1 MADDLAKEL
10 LIGFEEGV
18 LQLYSCYIRTRE
30 LFPELRLEA
39 YLDPYIY
46 IYISIYI
53 YIYIEKT
60 HIGLDVLSIL
70 AYVCCYPIY

>member
-30 LFPELRLEA
+30 MFPELLREDHRVIEA
-39 YLDPYIY
+39 AHK
-46 IYISIYI
+46 S
-53 YIYIEKT
+53 
-60 HIGLDVLSIL
+60 LDVLSIL
-70 AYVCCYPIY
+70 AYVCCYPMY